1 MQQRQDTRAAWEA
14 ANPVLLKGEIGFLS
28 DDLTHYKVGDGVTEW
43 NRLPYRGSGSGGG
56 SITIDT
62 EMSDTSENAVQN
74 KVIKAYV
81 DDEAER
87 VVAYAESVANDAEAA
102 AKKYT
107 DEKIQNSGGGGGEGV
122 AELMVEITYD
132 ELVSLRDSNQ
142 LTPGMKYRIIDY
154 ETMTSQAET
163 ASAGHPFDIVVAALD
178 ENTLDERASAIWS
191 KRDTD
196 GYFANSNLAA
206 WDVRYCLDNDAER
219 FAWAVAPG
227 STIVVDLSDMGMST
241 IIGVK
246 KGTFT
251 YLGVVYVK
259 WESTIEGE
267 TLYILTESATPS
279 IGGTPILYIP
289 AYDAGVAGGVIL
301 SVSVSEQKGK
311 GVIYRLID
319 ENHNDLPYDF
329 KNILFTRKLADGV
342 YDTENGVDILVY
354 TFNYVI
360 DATSRD
366 YSLTYL
372 CQLNIMALSSALPNN
387 VFLNSAG
394 YKCISNKFGTNC
406 YGNTFGSECYD
417 NTFADD
423 CQYNTFAD
431 DCRYNKFGYKCSFN
445 IFGGNCYSNT
455 FAAECQYNNFS
466 AGAFSRNTLGY
477 GCENNTFGTSCIGNI
492 FGDGFKENTLGS
504 YAENNQF
511 GNNCT
516 SNTLRQSCSFNT
528 FGHRCQV
535 NVLGG
540 GNEMNIFGDNCSSN
554 TLGNQCLRNIFGISC
569 TYDELGD
576 SCISNVFGNNCS
588 YIRLGSNM
596 WENSFED
603 TAYVN
608 LNAIESG
615 NATIVAEYKL
625 SHINGGYSN
634 RLDISVERG
643 RNYGTFVTTNKV
655 GDVIEYTID
664 DLINA

>member
-1 MQQRQDTRAAWEA
+1 MATIKYNE
-14 ANPVLLKGEIGFLS
+14 NGEWKSLSIG
-28 DDLTHYKVGDGVTEW
+28 GG
-43 NRLPYRGSGSGGG
+43 GGG
-56 SITIDT
+56 SIAVDK
-62 EMSDTSENAVQN
+62 EMSDTSENAVSN

-87 VVAYAESVANDAEAA
+87 VVAYAEEVANDAEAA

-163 ASAGHPFDIVVAALD
+163 ASAGHPFDIVVVALD
-178 ENTLDERASAIWS
+178 GNTLDEKASAIWS
-191 KRDTD
+191 ERDTD
-196 GYFANSNLAA
+196 GYFADCNLAA
-206 WDVRYCLDNDAER
+206 WDVRYCLDNDVER

-227 STIVVDLSDMGMST
+227 STIVVDVSDMGMST
-241 IIGVK
+241 IVGVK
-246 KGTFT
+246 NGKFT
-251 YLGVVYVK
+251 YLGVEYIK

-301 SVSVSEQKGK
+301 SVSVPEPEQKGK

-342 YDTENGVDILVY
+342 YDTENGVDTLVY

-366 YSLTYL
+366 YSLTYQ
-372 CQLNIMALSSALPNN
+372 CQLNTMALSSALPNN
-387 VFLNSAG
+387 VFLNSTG
-394 YKCISNKFGTNC
+394 YQCISNKFGTNC
-406 YGNTFGSECYD
+406 KSNTFGSSCYD
-417 NTFADD
+417 NTFADN
-423 CQYNTFAD
+423 CRYNTFAD
-431 DCRYNKFGYKCSFN
+431 DCRYNKFGYNCSFN

-466 AGAFSRNTLGY
+466 EGAFSCNILGY
-477 GCENNTFGTSCIGNI
+477 GCKNNTFGTSCISNI
-492 FGDGFKENTLGS
+492 FGDGFKENTLGPH
-504 YAENNQF
+504 AENNRF
-511 GNNCT
+511 GNYCT
-516 SNTLRQSCSFNT
+516 SNTLGQSCSSNT
-528 FGHRCQV
+528 FGHLCQV
-535 NVLGG
+535 NVLGTMSK
-540 GNEMNIFGDNCSSN
+540 MNIFGDDCYRN
-554 TLGNQCLRNIFGISC
+554 TLGDQCERNIFGIRC
-569 TYDELGD
+569 THDELGD
-576 SCISNVFGNNCS
+576 SCTSNVFGNNCS
-588 YIRLGSNM
+588 YIRLGINM

-603 TAYVN
+603 TIYVN

-625 SHINGGYSN
+625 SHISGDYSN
-634 RLDISVERG
+634 RLDVSAERG
-643 RNYGTFVTTNKV
+643 RNYGTFVTKNKV